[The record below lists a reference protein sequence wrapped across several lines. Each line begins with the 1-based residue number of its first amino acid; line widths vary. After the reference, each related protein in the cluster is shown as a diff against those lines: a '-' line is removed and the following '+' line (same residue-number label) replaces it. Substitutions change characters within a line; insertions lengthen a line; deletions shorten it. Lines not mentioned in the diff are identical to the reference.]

1 VKNTAKIFSIMLFLT
16 VFILIISSGD
26 QKAEWK
32 GKIETENGVKVINN
46 PSEPLYG
53 EIELEIEEDLVLGSE
68 KDENYM
74 FYRVWDIAVNDRGD
88 IYVLDSGKYRI
99 QKYEKDGRYVQTIGR
114 QGQGPGEF
122 ERPSGL
128 YLDKKG
134 NIYVLGL
141 SKIHLFDRQGEF
153 IKSLVPQGFIT
164 DFVPDGEGN
173 IITTSYVRADRMRN
187 FGVLVINPDGEISK
201 KIAEFPGIPII
212 KGGVTF
218 AHDYTPLLRIAAVGD
233 KGFVYGYPLEYKLY
247 CANWPGENILVIR
260 KDEPYHA
267 LSRGERDKIINERL
281 ESIKWPKNIVEEA
294 LNLPKHR
301 PFFNRILVDD
311 KERIYV
317 KKRKSILDESKEEI
331 FDIFSTKG
339 YYLYSTKLSFI
350 PLVIKGGYLY
360 NTTFSEETGE
370 TKVIRYKIKNWD
382 LIKRERIF

>member
-1 VKNTAKIFSIMLFLT
+1 MKTTAKVFSIVLFLT
-16 VFILIISSGD
+16 VLVLAISSGD

-32 GKIETENGVKVINN
+32 GKIETENGVKVIKN

-74 FYRVWDIAVNDRGD
+74 FYRVWDIAVNDQGD

-99 QKYEKDGRYVQTIGR
+99 QKYDKDGRYVQTIGR

-122 ERPSGL
+122 ERPTGL

-164 DFVPDGEGN
+164 DFVPDGEGH
-173 IITTSYVRADRMRN
+173 IITTSYVRAERMRN
-187 FGVLVINPDGEISK
+187 FGVLIMNQDGEVSK
-201 KIAEFPGIPII
+201 KIAEFPGIPVI
-212 KGGVTF
+212 KGGWTF

-233 KGFVYGYPLEYKLY
+233 KGFVYGYPLEYNLY
-247 CANWPGENILVIR
+247 RADWSGGNILIIS

-267 LSRGERDKIINERL
+267 LSRDERNKIINERL

-331 FDIFSTKG
+331 FDIFSSKG

-370 TKVIRYKIKNWD
+370 TKVIRYRIKNWD